1 MALTALRLPSMEHV
15 RKMEHWA
22 DLVQAVKDTKL
33 SSGRNF
39 LSHHMTRKGAPD
51 HPIESL
57 ASIGFSNFKATPGTD
72 AGVAMN
78 FMFPALFSSPRQD
91 QQTFVSEGGCVWRY
105 DGFPTSLPTGFGD
118 QKHARRRSLAKFLR
132 VYLPSLLGVWSC
144 RPRGRRKHKPGP
156 FGARAAC

>member
-1 MALTALRLPSMEHV
+1 MEHV
-15 RKMEHWA
+15 RNMEHWA

-33 SSGRNF
+33 SSGRNC

-105 DGFPTSLPTGFGD
+105 DGFPISLPPGLGD
-118 QKHARRRSLAKFLR
+118 PKACEEEIACEILAFLFA
-132 VYLPSLLGVWSC
+132 VS
-144 RPRGRRKHKPGP
+144 PRGVVMQTRGKKQP
-156 FGARAAC
+156 CL